1 MKTPHP
7 DDLRKAEKQVLTGIY
22 VRLLK
27 RYSTRMGAEDARALA
42 GAVTGSLLCLEPA
55 DGAVRRL
62 MDERSDL
69 VENEVT
75 LLAAD
80 EEIRRMATDTMV
92 LKTVYVNRQRSCKEE
107 SALEP
112 VERLKRMGIYLQGE
126 KAPTAAGFV
135 EAARVFYSA
144 TPW

>member
-1 MKTPHP
+1 MKTPNP

-27 RYSTRMGAEDARALA
+27 RYSTRMGTEDARALA
-42 GAVTGSLLCLEPA
+42 GAVSGILLCLEPA
-55 DGAVRRL
+55 DESVRRL

-69 VENEVT
+69 VEKELA

-80 EEIRRMATDTMV
+80 EEIRRMATDTVV
-92 LKTVYVNRQRSCKEE
+92 LKTVYMNRQRSCKDG

-112 VERLKRMGIYLQGE
+112 VERLKRVGIYLQGE

-135 EAARVFYSA
+135 ESARAFYTA